1 MTVVNFGKNENAHIR
16 STILKMEDLILS
28 LNQNAKSLGLTEA
41 ICFQM
46 GKTTLAAQNVANA
59 LRDLLRETEELEKLS
74 PDTH

>member
-1 MTVVNFGKNENAHIR
+1 MTVVNFGKNENAQIR
-16 STILKMEDLILS
+16 ANILKMEDLVLS
-28 LNQNAKSLGLTEA
+28 MTNASKRLGLSDG